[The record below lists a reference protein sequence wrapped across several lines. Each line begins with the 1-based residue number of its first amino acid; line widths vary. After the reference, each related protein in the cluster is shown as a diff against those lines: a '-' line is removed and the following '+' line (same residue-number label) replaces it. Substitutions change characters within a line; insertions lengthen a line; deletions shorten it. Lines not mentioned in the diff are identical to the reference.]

1 MYNYF
6 LETLEGK
13 ETFEGKHYFRKPDDT
28 YSYIYIKDGKL
39 IVSGGDVEM
48 HAIDICNV
56 VVAVSY
62 MQKGIPNLYK
72 TVPCELQRNRA

>member
-1 MYNYF
+1 MKEKEKSVATAMYNYF

-48 HAIDICNV
+48 HAIDIYNV
-56 VVAVSY
+56 KDRFLLTCAFYRIFV
-62 MQKGIPNLYK
+62 
-72 TVPCELQRNRA
+72 